1 MKRLMR
7 LPPPPP
13 LAKLATFFLLAVL
26 AAPSAAQT
34 TVTSNGRVGST
45 ACLNQEEI
53 DAGDLPITALSTTSV
68 TYTTPTITWDQYV
81 GRLGDTPAPAS
92 ARIFYD
98 VLKADTKRSETGQ
111 LGRLNSGGQVDT
123 QTVNA
128 TGLSAKTLYY
138 VETAVQARDA
148 EDNVIES
155 IPEQVFARRCFMTGG
170 TYTIA
175 ANPIASGPTEGSTGC
190 YTVSPLTIQHVRNC
204 WCGRKTTLPLFSST
218 QDNTDFLNRW
228 GCR

>member
-1 MKRLMR
+1 MEVNSTN
-7 LPPPPP
+7 
-13 LAKLATFFLLAVL
+13 LA
-26 AAPSAAQT
+26 
-34 TVTSNGRVGST
+34 
-45 ACLNQEEI
+45 
-53 DAGDLPITALSTTSV
+53 ITALSTTSV
-68 TYTTPTITWDQYV
+68 TYTTPVITWNEYV

-98 VLKADTKRSETGQ
+98 VFKADTKRRQVGQ
-111 LGRLNSGGQVDT
+111 LGQLNRGGQVGT

-148 EDNVIES
+148 DNKPVES

-170 TYTIA
+170 TYTMNV
-175 ANPIASGPTEGSTGC
+175 NPDSTQGQNSGC
-190 YTVSPLTIQHVRNC
+190 FTVSPLTIQHVRNC

-218 QDNTDFLNRW
+218 QDNTNFLNRW